1 MLTPRH
7 WLKRALLSKRQ
18 VPCPWCSLPCPIS
31 SRLLSHQLSFFPP
44 NISSYVPVKVVTVRL
59 LDNKAK
65 QNYKS
70 ANGRCLV
77 VSFAPSSQLPLKGW
91 SPLSFLPC
99 VSSVSRCQSAHRA
112 STFSPLALAPC
123 SLISVSNTQEK
134 GPSASSPFLF
144 WPLLAKHFPHGFV
157 WDTQMSQ
164 LITLI
169 KAIPLSL
176 WLWSPLL
183 STQATEICPV
193 SPTHRYQPL
202 PWPMTCD
209 FLNPRTNWSSP
220 YWIFL
225 LHSLYLGKLFL
236 KPLVLCSSCTFLPT
250 FLKGWFPL
258 VV

>member
-1 MLTPRH
+1 MEDA
-7 WLKRALLSKRQ
+7 WLFLL
-18 VPCPWCSLPCPIS
+18 L
-31 SRLLSHQLSFFPP
+31 
-44 NISSYVPVKVVTVRL
+44 
-59 LDNKAK
+59 
-65 QNYKS
+65 
-70 ANGRCLV
+70 
-77 VSFAPSSQLPLKGW
+77 LPLNFLWKAG
-91 SPLSFLPC
+91 PLCPSFH
-99 VSSVSRCQSAHRA
+99 VSLVFLSRCQSAHRA

-134 GPSASSPFLF
+134 EPSASSPFLF
-144 WPLLAKHFPHGFV
+144 WPLLAKHFPHEFV